1 MIKKVYKF
9 LKTKRFEL
17 SLTLF
22 FLLTLA
28 DPLSMSYK
36 SWGKAGVILWLLS
49 FLVMFVVAIS
59 QIINLA
65 QTAWKTKNF
74 ASLFSLLVILVLVAF
89 NITRARS
96 ISGETTQEV
105 ACALEHIKKSI
116 DWGYRRICFLGYPT
130 RQYYLSALPSFLLG
144 RNHLTLN
151 LGGTLYFWLGISL
164 FAAGSLKFN
173 KFKTKQDLITGI
185 GLISILH
192 FYFFNHFLL
201 NQYEQSNFPL
211 SLGLAA
217 LGLYFLFRKTEK
229 LFYLPLI
236 GIVLHWLIYIY
247 TPGLALLPLVIFLLF
262 IAFFKIDEKKR
273 VAFLI
278 TSLVIIVVTGINL
291 HLSFKFRQDVR
302 LIGEENP
309 VTSLKPE
316 AYKLLQ
322 HLTFKRMGEPF
333 FSTSFSVLFWSTLIF
348 SLILNFS
355 LETIGLIAWILASI
369 FIATFSRGYSYYH
382 LAFRAHR
389 ALVIIPAFLYL
400 LISLL
405 TKIKIK
411 KILLYCLYLL
421 LLIDGFRFSQQYLNS
436 RQPDPYLQV
445 ISSFEKNSN
454 IEDEPQNILYF
465 SQSAF
470 RHIRSFRDFS
480 QYFWPDT
487 KIRAFSPR
495 YIPSCLPTE
504 YDYLVLNTD
513 EACWTKLK
521 MDLPTS
527 VQVRGFV
534 QTNIDELVLLEN
546 KSR

>member
-1 MIKKVYKF
+1 
-9 LKTKRFEL
+9 
-17 SLTLF
+17 
-22 FLLTLA
+22 
-28 DPLSMSYK
+28 MSYK
-36 SWGKAGVILWLLS
+36 NWGKAGVIFWFLS
-49 FLVMFVVAIS
+49 FLVMFVVATGQMIK
-59 QIINLA
+59 LA
-65 QTAWKTKNF
+65 KTAWKTKNF

-105 ACALEHIKKSI
+105 ACALERFKQSI
-116 DWGYRRICFLGYPT
+116 DWGYRKICFLGYPT
-130 RQYYLSALPSFLLG
+130 RQYYLPALPSFLLG
-144 RNHLTLN
+144 RNQLTLN

-173 KFKTKQDLITGI
+173 QFKTKQDLITGI

-217 LGLYFLFRKTEK
+217 FGLYFLFRKTEK

-247 TPGLALLPLVIFLLF
+247 TPGLALLPLVVFLLF
-262 IAFFKIDEKKR
+262 IAFFKIDKKKR
-273 VAFLI
+273 VTFLI
-278 TSLVIIVVTGINL
+278 TSLVIIVITGINL

-302 LIGEENP
+302 LLGEENP
-309 VTSLKPE
+309 VASVKPE
-316 AYKLLQ
+316 AYKLFQ
-322 HLTFKRMGEPF
+322 HLSFKRMGNPF
-333 FSTSFSVLFWSTLIF
+333 FSTSLTVLFWSTLIF
-348 SLILNFS
+348 SLILNLS
-355 LETIGLIAWILASI
+355 LETVGLIVWILASI
-369 FIATFSRGYSYYH
+369 FIATFSKGYAYYH

-389 ALVIIPAFLYL
+389 ALIIIPAFLYL

-421 LLIDGFRFSQQYLNS
+421 MLIDGFRFSQQYLNS

-470 RHIRSFRDFS
+470 KYIRSFRDFS

-487 KIRAFSPR
+487 RIRAFSPG
-495 YIPSCLPTE
+495 YTATCLPKK
-504 YDYLVLNTD
+504 YDYLVLDTD
-513 EACWTKLK
+513 EACWAKLR
-521 MDLPTS
+521 MGLPTS
-527 VQVRGFV
+527 IQVKGFA
-534 QTNIDELVLLEN
+534 QTKKDKLVLIEN